1 MQELR
6 TFTEAREN
14 DISNPVN
21 IRKRRNNFYKDL
33 KLDLK
38 KKKKPCNDKLQCL
51 QFKGSC
57 IVVLLNNEYEDKV
70 QH

>member
-38 KKKKPCNDKLQCL
+38 KKNKPWK
-51 QFKGSC
+51 
-57 IVVLLNNEYEDKV
+57 
-70 QH
+70 

>member
-6 TFTEAREN
+6 SFTEAIEN

-21 IRKRRNNFYKDL
+21 IRKCRNNFYKDL

-38 KKKKPCNDKLQCL
+38 KKTTL
-51 QFKGSC
+51 
-57 IVVLLNNEYEDKV
+57 E
-70 QH
+70 

>member
-38 KKKKPCNDKLQCL
+38 KKTNLGMINCNVYNLK
-51 QFKGSC
+51 F
-57 IVVLLNNEYEDKV
+57 IA
-70 QH
+70 

>member
-38 KKKKPCNDKLQCL
+38 KKTNLGMINCNVYNLK
-51 QFKGSC
+51 
-57 IVVLLNNEYEDKV
+57 VLAE
-70 QH
+70 